1 MKKFY
6 LLTLMMIAGIGLSK
20 AQETVDFDANATFL
34 GFANVF
40 ETPANGGGFVFGQA
54 WGVPDLKTVIDT
66 GAGTATLQ
74 PNFNTWDPGDPFWV
88 TAGGEANKVFEGNTY
103 VEDNTLIGSEV
114 TFSGNCNSFTLDAGY
129 QAKAFIKVFNSDFS
143 VVKEVN
149 TTMTAGE
156 NFSVTYTDVE
166 AEDTFLQYGFA
177 VTGLIADPVLEPT
190 LGSVIVSAPI
200 LSINDVE
207 TLNVVAYPNPV
218 QDNYNIQSAE
228 LINNVNIYNMLGQNV
243 FNVLVNDM
251 NATLDLS
258 RLEAGLYIANI
269 ATEKGNKVIRL
280 VKN

>member
-1 MKKFY
+1 
-6 LLTLMMIAGIGLSK
+6 
-20 AQETVDFDANATFL
+20 
-34 GFANVF
+34 
-40 ETPANGGGFVFGQA
+40 
-54 WGVPDLKTVIDT
+54 
-66 GAGTATLQ
+66 
-74 PNFNTWDPGDPFWV
+74 
-88 TAGGEANKVFEGNTY
+88 
-103 VEDNTLIGSEV
+103 
-114 TFSGNCNSFTLDAGY
+114 
-129 QAKAFIKVFNSDFS
+129 
-143 VVKEVN
+143 
-149 TTMTAGE
+149 MTAGE